1 MNSTNLYIFLTDS
14 IVKVGGAEIYVR
26 NKCNYLKDTGWNVFI
41 FSTDEGEIRIE
52 DLKEY
57 KPYIRKEFQIPPFA
71 YSFEHR
77 NQLIESIIALSN
89 AYNPHKIVLE
99 SNSLRLS
106 LWGELIAQ
114 QLHAKHLLFI
124 LEEKPMI
131 RGKGLLDFLQFK
143 YRRRELAGI
152 AKESLQLLFAP
163 YFKISAD
170 ESYFLPAYCTNPI
183 EDIECSWLRDIPDAD
198 FCLASFGRLEKP
210 YLQTV
215 LTDME
220 EFISSHTS
228 KTFNL
233 IFIGG
238 ERTGFSVQN
247 QIKRMFSKYPN
258 VYVLITG
265 FLFPVPLSLI
275 RRVDVFLSSAG
286 SASATNQLGIPTI
299 SYDTIDKQPI
309 GIMGKTTKH
318 SLFREDEP
326 KVKGCDLLQEI
337 LIENKYEFTIVP
349 FVKRKPDYSLH
360 MIFLE
365 RSENVLEYFD
375 FSNYK
380 LGRIEN
386 FKMLVY
392 KLGGYWGYEKVKK
405 YYTKRRR
412 NKI

>member
-1 MNSTNLYIFLTDS
+1 MDLF
-14 IVKVGGAEIYVR
+14 K
-26 NKCNYLKDTGWNVFI
+26 KCFDYT
-41 FSTDEGEIRIE
+41 RIE

-57 KPYIRKEFQIPPFA
+57 KPYIRKEFQIFPFA
-71 YSFEHR
+71 YSFKHR
-77 NQLIESIIALSN
+77 KQLIDNVITLSS

-114 QLHAKHLLFI
+114 QLHAKHLLYT

-131 RGKGLLDFLQFK
+131 KGKGLLDFLQFK
-143 YRRRELAGI
+143 YRRRELVGI

-163 YFKISAD
+163 YFKISTN

-220 EFISSHTS
+220 EFISSHPS

-247 QIKRMFSKYPN
+247 QIKRIFSKYSN

-275 RRVDVFLSSAG
+275 RKANVFLSSAG

-299 SYDTIDKQPI
+299 SYDTLDKQPI
-309 GIMGKTTKH
+309 GIMSKTTKH
-318 SLFREDEP
+318 SLYRDSEP
-326 KVKGCDLLQEI
+326 KVKGYDLLQDI
-337 LIENKYEFTIVP
+337 LIEKKYEFTSVP
-349 FVKRKPDYSLH
+349 FVKRESDFSLH
-360 MIFLE
+360 MDFLE
-365 RSENVLEYFD
+365 KSEHVLEYFD
-375 FSNYK
+375 FTDYK
-380 LGRIEN
+380 VGRIE
-386 FKMLVY
+386 KIKILVY
-392 KLGGYWGYEKVKK
+392 KLGGYLGYKIVEK
-405 YYTKRRR
+405 YYAALCARR
-412 NKI
+412 N